1 MHHTVRA
8 PRRRSVARRCTAIA
22 LITVS
27 ALVAASCTSDGEG
40 SSGTTST
47 TIDPSTI
54 TDPSRQVDVS
64 ELTIAAMPAG
74 NGAPQRSALA
84 ADARQPLP
92 GSWTEAEYLVSG
104 TAAEYEGPATGP
116 ATVAS
121 DDHPFATRVL
131 VRMPTDPAQFS
142 GRVWLE
148 PFNTSGGGE
157 LDAIWSSLAPLIVDE
172 GDAWIGVTVRAGQT
186 QRLKDFDAVRYAGV
200 ALTDN
205 DHGWDALRSV
215 GTLVKLN
222 PEASPLSGY
231 DVEHL
236 YMAGY
241 SQSGVDAATFAGAFN
256 PMTRLGDGSSVFDG
270 YFLGSHSANL
280 SPLQSGTSIIPK
292 FERDPLP
299 PVDVPVIDFES
310 QSDAEGFAVD
320 VPTAIARDAGLAG
333 ADTATGDTIP
343 YVNSGGASVRQ
354 PNTDDDDDHLFLFEV
369 AGAPHATG
377 GGSGCDEGS
386 SSFPT
391 AYFTRA
397 VAALLVAWVEDGST
411 PPDADRLELAVD
423 DDVSEAAVDEVG
435 NALGGVRSPFVD
447 VPLSRYE
454 VHQSGTSCR
463 SVGVETPLPKDE
475 LVRRYV
481 DPVSYMAEFTKSLED
496 TIDAGYLLELDRQRI
511 LTEQRTRADELF
523 G

>member
-1 MHHTVRA
+1 MHHTARA
-8 PRRRSVARRCTAIA
+8 TRRPPGTRLRTAAALIAIA
-22 LITVS
+22 
-27 ALVAASCTSDGEG
+27 ALVAASCTDDDD
-40 SSGTTST
+40 SSSPTST
-47 TIDPSTI
+47 TVDPATI
-54 TDPSRQVDVS
+54 TDPNRQVDVT

-74 NGAPQRSALA
+74 AGTPQRSATV
-84 ADARQPLP
+84 ADAREPLP
-92 GSWTEAEYLVSG
+92 ADYTEAEYLVSG
-104 TAAEYEGPATGP
+104 TAAEYTGPATGP
-116 ATVAS
+116 ATVDS
-121 DDHPFATRVL
+121 TGHPYATRVL
-131 VRMPTDPAQFS
+131 VRAPADPAAFS

-172 GDAWIGVTVRAGQT
+172 GDAWIGVTVRASQT
-186 QRLKDFDAVRYAGV
+186 QRLQEFDAARYGGV
-200 ALTDN
+200 TLTNN
-205 DHGWDALRSV
+205 DHGWDVLRSV

-222 PEASPLSGY
+222 PEHSPLADY
-231 DVEHL
+231 DVGHL

-241 SQSGVDAATFAGAFN
+241 SQSAVDAATFAGAFN
-256 PMTRLGDGSSVFDG
+256 GMTRLGDGSSVYDG

-280 SPLQSGTSIIPK
+280 SPLQSGTTIIPK
-292 FERDPLP
+292 FEREPLP

-333 ADTATGDTIP
+333 AAEATTDTIP
-343 YVNSGGASVRQ
+343 YVNAGGASVRQ
-354 PNTDDDDDHLFLFEV
+354 PNTDDDDDHLYLFEI
-369 AGAPHATG
+369 AGAPHSTG
-377 GGSGCDEGS
+377 GGSGCEGS

-397 VAALLVAWVEDGST
+397 AAALLVAWAEDGAT

-423 DDVSEAAVDEVG
+423 DAVSVAATDEVG
-435 NALGGVRSPFVD
+435 NAKGGVRSPYVD

-454 VHQSGTSCR
+454 VHQPGTSCR

-481 DPVSYMAEFTKSLED
+481 DALGYMAEFTKSLDE
-496 TIDAGYLLELDRQRI
+496 TIDAGYLLELDRRRI
-511 LTEQRTRADELF
+511 LDTQTQRANELF
-523 G
+523 R